1 MNFIDFKNHFKNFV
15 VFSVNDIK
23 KIEPD
28 FYLDR
33 LTDWQKQGYIKKI
46 IRNYYIFADL
56 ELNQELIC
64 IIANKIYQ
72 PSYISLE
79 MALSYYHLIPEGV
92 FSFTSVSSLK
102 TTTLRTSVGTCT
114 YRKIKPKLFWG
125 YDLIQTTASIPYK
138 MAQLEKAILDYF
150 YLNPHLKTDED
161 FYELRINDHELRDI
175 LHREKLLAYLEIF
188 DNKALKKR
196 IDKFLKFIY
205 AQS

>member
-102 TTTLRTSVGTCT
+102 TTTLRTSVGTCI

-150 YLNPHLKTDED
+150 YLNPHLETEED